1 MRGLDMQS
9 HISMSRA
16 LRTALLAAAG
26 ALLGLPGGT
35 IADTDLGPVTAS
47 GEIELGYQGVGDDWS
62 SAKFEQYRDESPGL
76 IARGL
81 FLLEDE
87 EATRF
92 FRGWFDQLTRDDQEY
107 LFQAGRYGRYRLEF
121 GLSQFYQTFS
131 NNALTPYGSPGEET
145 RLVLPPG
152 FALSS
157 PFDRDNMET
166 QLSTFSFNPELRFRQ
181 RNYTTGISLW
191 ATPELLL
198 RSDYELR
205 DRDGTRPHA
214 LGFGS
219 AGGRF
224 VNFRAPV
231 DDHTNNWSGDI
242 LLLRERWNLEFDY
255 SGSSYDND
263 ADSVT
268 LESPFTPTVPLG
280 DTTQGR
286 ISRDPDNTLH
296 QFSLSGSTEL
306 PGEMPARLA
315 GTLSYGRLTQDE
327 SFLPHSANP
336 APGAANPPLPQS
348 DLDGKVNTLLGNLV
362 LTARPRTDLNLKA
375 RYRYYDYD
383 NETDTIVFEERVRND
398 AFNAQAGVVA
408 EQRDYRRQTASLEA
422 THRLSRQ
429 ARLTAEY
436 EWDNWYREDRQ
447 VTHLNDHAGRLTV
460 DYRPLRSTRLRASY
474 EFRTRDGNDYDPGT
488 TDPGLRI
495 YDVADRVRQDVEL
508 FATLIPTEALAVTLT
523 GGFSDSDFD
532 NEELGLDDQ
541 VSWSAGIDAGYRVTE
556 RVALTAFYTFDRTR
570 WTQDGSNW
578 RARSTDSA
586 HDVGVT
592 VDLMLMPESLD
603 LQLSWQYHWGK
614 AETRTNGLG
623 ASDYPSIKDNLQVF
637 SAMFE
642 YRLLEKV
649 RLKWGYRFE
658 RFNGTDFKFDDL
670 GLIPPIGITNDVF
683 MSDNVDDYRASIFLT
698 SLVYEF

>member
-1 MRGLDMQS
+1 MQS

-286 ISRDPDNTLH
+286 ISRDPETVPLGDTTQGRISRDPDNTLH

-362 LTARPRTDLNLKA
+362 LTHRAAAHGSQPEGALSLLRLRQRDRYDRLRGAGPERRVQRAGGGRRGAAGLPPADGVARGHAPAIATGAAHGRVRVGQLVPGGPPGHAPERPRRPA
-375 RYRYYDYD
+375 
-383 NETDTIVFEERVRND
+383 
-398 AFNAQAGVVA
+398 
-408 EQRDYRRQTASLEA
+408 
-422 THRLSRQ
+422 H
-429 ARLTAEY
+429 
-436 EWDNWYREDRQ
+436 
-447 VTHLNDHAGRLTV
+447 GRL
-460 DYRPLRSTRLRASY
+460 
-474 EFRTRDGNDYDPGT
+474 
-488 TDPGLRI
+488 
-495 YDVADRVRQDVEL
+495 
-508 FATLIPTEALAVTLT
+508 
-523 GGFSDSDFD
+523 
-532 NEELGLDDQ
+532 
-541 VSWSAGIDAGYRVTE
+541 
-556 RVALTAFYTFDRTR
+556 
-570 WTQDGSNW
+570 
-578 RARSTDSA
+578 
-586 HDVGVT
+586 
-592 VDLMLMPESLD
+592 
-603 LQLSWQYHWGK
+603 
-614 AETRTNGLG
+614 
-623 ASDYPSIKDNLQVF
+623 
-637 SAMFE
+637 
-642 YRLLEKV
+642 
-649 RLKWGYRFE
+649 
-658 RFNGTDFKFDDL
+658 
-670 GLIPPIGITNDVF
+670 
-683 MSDNVDDYRASIFLT
+683 
-698 SLVYEF
+698 